1 MSPGAGGNG
10 GNAIFNRGTLT
21 TLINNGSLIGGAAG
35 VGIWGTYSGYGIN
48 NGGGIA
54 AIGTLTNYGLIQAGS
69 GSFAQQGIY
78 NEGIIGTLNNYGT
91 ILGNGGGAGIFNNG
105 SLRGGYITHLVNGQS
120 GLTYRGEL
128 PGSYATYFS
137 SSSHYGTISFSS
149 ASSYTLGTYGIR
161 IANGQNYAVGT
172 YTGVMSSDSALS
184 VSQLESIS
192 GVTYHLV
199 DAGSGTSWNLVI
211 DSVSNSRVASAANA
225 EGNQSGLLAARI
237 IDAHPNLLA
246 LFAPLTTNAQLSNG
260 VSATQP
266 LLTGASLSVARHTQ
280 DSINSVVNARM
291 DFVNGRSSGES
302 FYGDRHFWIK
312 PFASRADQD
321 DQNGVAGYKAD
332 TFGFA
337 TGFDGT
343 LSPSLRVGAA
353 FAYAASY
360 VDGNSSV
367 AKNTADIQ
375 SYQLIGYGSWSL
387 DERTEVKFQAGLG
400 QNTNQGKR
408 QIAFAGTTASSN
420 YDSQTLHL
428 GASVGRAYAL
438 SERTQFTPSVSAD
451 YTAIRDEGY
460 QEKGAGLLN
469 LKVNGRSAEA
479 LVIGVDGKISHQL
492 TEGTTLTVNGGIGYD
507 TMNKRD
513 SLTSAFAGASNATF
527 VTYGNR
533 PNAVLYRGGVGA
545 VMKLKEGFE
554 LTARYDLEHREG
566 FLNQTA
572 SANLRWLF

>member
-1 MSPGAGGNG
+1 MSASTLPGTAGG
-10 GNAIFNRGTLT
+10 IFNNGT
-21 TLINNGSLIGGAAG
+21 
-35 VGIWGTYSGYGIN
+35 
-48 NGGGIA
+48 
-54 AIGTLTNYGLIQAGS
+54 
-69 GSFAQQGIY
+69 
-78 NEGIIGTLNNYGT
+78 IGTLNNYGT
-91 ILGNGGGAGIFNNG
+91 ILGSGGCADIVNLWG
-105 SLRGGYITHLVNGQS
+105 SITHLVNGQS
-120 GLTYRGEL
+120 GLTYQGEL

-137 SSSHYGTISFSS
+137 TSTHYGTIAFSG
-149 ASSYTLGTYGIR
+149 ATSYTLGTYGLR

-172 YTGVMSSDSALS
+172 YTGVMTSDSALT

-199 DAGSGTSWNLVI
+199 DAGGGTSWNLVI
-211 DSVSNSRVASAANA
+211 DAVSASRVASAAA
-225 EGNQSGLLAARI
+225 AQGNSAGLPAARI
-237 IDAHPNLLA
+237 IDATPGLSA
-246 LFAPLTTNAQLSNG
+246 LFAPLTTTAQLSNG
-260 VSATQP
+260 VTATQP
-266 LLTGASLSVARHTQ
+266 LLTGASMSIARHTQ
-280 DSINSVVNARM
+280 DSINNVVNGRM
-291 DFVNGRSSGES
+291 DVVNGRSSGDS

-321 DQNGVAGYKAD
+321 NQNGVAGYKAD
-332 TFGFA
+332 TYGFA

-343 LSPSLRVGAA
+343 VSPALRVGAA

-367 AKNTADIQ
+367 AKNNADIQ

-387 DERTEVKFQAGLG
+387 DDRTEVKFQAGVG

-408 QIAFAGTTASSN
+408 RIDFMGTTAASN

-428 GASVGRAYAL
+428 GASLGRTYAL
-438 SERTQFTPSVSAD
+438 SEQTRFTPSVSAD
-451 YTAIRDEGY
+451 YTEIRDDGY

-469 LKVNGRSAEA
+469 LKVNGRTAEA
-479 LVIGVDGKISHQL
+479 LVIGVDGKIAHQL
-492 TEGTTLTVNGGIGYD
+492 SERTTLTVNGGIGYD

-513 SLTSAFAGASNATF
+513 SLTSAFAGANSATF

-533 PNAVLYRGGVGA
+533 PSPVLYRGGLGA
-545 VMKLKEGFE
+545 VMKLKPGFE